1 MYDELLVFFFKCNTS
16 FFLIH
21 KVSIYNRKV
30 CASFSQ
36 TWFFTFITLRFPFDM
51 LYFSHSFLL
60 SLNIYV
66 LYQLFFREMIFKK
79 MIFLNIRNL
88 NFQTAKWWLCYLG
101 VLFHWE
107 NIAPLYFFM
116 GVFISWR
123 ESLLENNDWGS
134 TNFLENND
142 LGSQYFRRVIINRY
156 TGFTATP
163 LQRVWPGNLLYTMCL
178 PNLLDQE
185 SRDFVLGI
193 MKKRSKFSG
202 TCDVFFII
210 YIYFDS
216 QKYTFK
222 IIKDLEYTSET
233 LRFKITYFL

>member
-1 MYDELLVFFFKCNTS
+1 MISVKIYYWSLNSFLPTEMCSCVLSVVTKVLEKHLWKICLKKKTLVNFMYDELLVFFFKCNTS

-66 LYQLFFREMIFKK
+66 LHQLFFKEMIFKK

-88 NFQTAKWWLCYLG
+88 SFRTAKWWLCYLG

-123 ESLLENNDWGS
+123 ESL
-134 TNFLENND
+134 
-142 LGSQYFRRVIINRY
+142 
-156 TGFTATP
+156 FT
-163 LQRVWPGNLLYTMCL
+163 
-178 PNLLDQE
+178 
-185 SRDFVLGI
+185 
-193 MKKRSKFSG
+193 KK
-202 TCDVFFII
+202 
-210 YIYFDS
+210 
-216 QKYTFK
+216 
-222 IIKDLEYTSET
+222 
-233 LRFKITYFL
+233 